1 MHEPRP
7 EHVFGKILSP
17 GAITALR
24 LEWRLLDEL
33 HYRFQV
39 DGTLSDKSVIR
50 GGGDVLEIV
59 GELEDPWEMDRGE
72 GVLGDGIRDAGEP
85 ESRSNSIHSKG
96 LGSIS
101 SYEQTP

>member
-17 GAITALR
+17 GAATALR
-24 LEWRLLDEL
+24 LEWRLLDEF
-33 HYRFQV
+33 HHRFQV

-59 GELEDPWEMDRGE
+59 GELEDPWEMDSGE
-72 GVLGDGIRDAGEP
+72 GVLGDGLRDAVEP
-85 ESRSNSIHSKG
+85 ESRSNSIYSKG
-96 LGSIS
+96 LGSIGLC
-101 SYEQTP
+101 EKTA